1 MVCVE
6 VLLHLSDTPQAAQRC
21 VLTSLGARV
30 STAGQAML
38 GVHRAVTS
46 LLLRDT

>member
-6 VLLHLSDTPQAAQRC
+6 VLLHLSDTPQAAQR

-46 LLLRDT
+46 LLPGDT